1 MKPVKVTNLAAS
13 LRDGLGLGLGCVSRL
28 RTAGSR
34 GVVHRIIIDCD
45 GQSELQVRRQLQL
58 SGD

>member
-13 LRDGLGLGLGCVSRL
+13 LRDGLGLGCVSRL
-28 RTAGSR
+28 RTADSR